1 MDSFKPARD
10 QRHAVH
16 RWNKFVLGD
25 AYIKNA
31 ARAYPKTKAEKG
43 QQRNSFGLI
52 EAIHESEYSNIKR
65 PPEPAHRLEV
75 SLEPDNFTEEKYT
88 IFENYQRAVHHEKP
102 SDISQQGFRR
112 FLCDSPLHRTTRASN
127 GTEQPLGSF
136 HQCYRLD
143 GRLIAVGVIDLL
155 PHCVSG
161 VYFMYHEDFE
171 RWSFGKLS
179 ALREAALALEAGY
192 EYYYMGYYIH
202 SCMKMRYKSDY
213 KPQYVLDPESLEWD
227 PLDGDLRRL
236 LDSKAYVSLSHERGS
251 SGDKAVSDGESGEYQ
266 HKGMKFDSLPF
277 PLPADAEAAVEHG
290 TSLFELKIPGV
301 LTVEEVVE
309 KVDISRIS
317 MEIRGGLVVQMEGLV
332 AWENGNLLD
341 PQSLK
346 GFIAEFAA
354 CVGPK
359 VAKSMVVRLSR

>member
-1 MDSFKPARD
+1 MAFR
-10 QRHAVH
+10 
-16 RWNKFVLGD
+16 
-25 AYIKNA
+25 
-31 ARAYPKTKAEKG
+31 EKG
-43 QQRNSFGLI
+43 HQKNSFDLI

-112 FLCDSPLHRTTRASN
+112 FLCDSPLHRNTGASN

-136 HQCYRLD
+136 HQCYRLN

-155 PHCVSG
+155 PHCVSS

-202 SCMKMRYKSDY
+202 SCVKMRYKADY
-213 KPQYVLDPESLEWD
+213 KPQYVLDPESLEWN
-227 PLDGDLRRL
+227 PLDGDLRQL
-236 LDSKAYVSLSHERGS
+236 LDSKAYVSLSRERGS
-251 SGDKAVSDGESGEYQ
+251 SGDEAVSDGESSEYR
-266 HKGMKFDSLPF
+266 HKGMKPDSLPF

-290 TSLFELKIPGV
+290 TSLFELEIPGV

-309 KVDISRIS
+309 KVDIDRIS
-317 MEIRGGLVVQMEGLV
+317 MELQGGLVQMEV
-332 AWENGNLLD
+332 
-341 PQSLK
+341 SS
-346 GFIAEFAA
+346 
-354 CVGPK
+354 PK
-359 VAKSMVVRLSR
+359 SPMTSNTLSKKKY